1 MIEGRDDRLNA
12 MARELAQEFAGEENI
27 ATGHPYE
34 YAMMELWR
42 CLCATQGMVPNYL
55 EARVVENRPQRAT
68 NRRKGITSRKRLNV
82 YARDRYRCVTCG
94 SHDDLTLDHI
104 HPVSKGGSNE
114 PSNLQ
119 TMCRVC
125 NSRKGATLDGGHLD

>member
-1 MIEGRDDRLNA
+1 MNEGRDDRLNA
-12 MARELAQEFAGEENI
+12 MARELAQEFAGEEHI
-27 ATGHPYE
+27 ATGNPYE

-42 CLCATQGMVPNYL
+42 CLCATQGLVPDYL
-55 EARVVENRPQRAT
+55 EARVVEDRPQRAT
-68 NRRKGITSRKRLNV
+68 KRRKGITSRKRLNV

-94 SHDDLTLDHI
+94 SQDDLTLDHI